1 MNNQGG
7 CVQWAQHQAQQ
18 TITQRNIMDMVIPGI
33 LVTGNQLLVQHGS
46 KEVYSFYLVRLQFPK
61 KEREQHIST
70 LSNIVQSITSH
81 SITNLVSVCLRT
93 SIPSSQ
99 HFLPHESCYIIYSAP
114 SIIPNVFQTRM
125 TMNKQL
131 QGFPKQSTRL
141 QVKLAPFMQQSNNH
155 PSPALV
161 QHSRM
166 ETSALYKYIIHLY
179 AVLLNIRY
187 LSKWFLCISP
197 SKWHTSLV
205 LFAFFSS
212 LFNVLFK
219 VACCCN
225 VRMDL
230 CPYRSCR
237 VISLLKVLPLERYV
251 LSSFFQWMLFSCCL
265 PEKLTNL
272 TTMIHGHV
280 K

>member
-1 MNNQGG
+1 
-7 CVQWAQHQAQQ
+7 
-18 TITQRNIMDMVIPGI
+18 
-33 LVTGNQLLVQHGS
+33 
-46 KEVYSFYLVRLQFPK
+46 
-61 KEREQHIST
+61 
-70 LSNIVQSITSH
+70 
-81 SITNLVSVCLRT
+81 
-93 SIPSSQ
+93 
-99 HFLPHESCYIIYSAP
+99 
-114 SIIPNVFQTRM
+114 
-125 TMNKQL
+125 
-131 QGFPKQSTRL
+131 
-141 QVKLAPFMQQSNNH
+141 
-155 PSPALV
+155 
-161 QHSRM
+161 M

-219 VACCCN
+219 VAWCCN

-280 K
+280 KWSCLHIHKSSILQHRLQVVGKVNVHSTLIHNSNGYRCSVLVTLLSFFFTFSLNIPQSNVSCAFGPALTSLAYESYKICTIQNVSWSAVNTCFWINKVPRSTQSIHQASECAYGVQVSKLALH